1 MLLRVTY
8 GIKTHLPQTCL
19 YLARKAR
26 VSSGP
31 SKIKVIRQERACRR
45 KAMTRTQGGWF
56 ISIITESGPGA
67 RSFVYSRRK
76 SSDYT
81 SQGLNVCS
89 TRHIRSC
96 PRLLKIIK
104 WNAHHVPRSCHARPL
119 PFTAE
124 RNKRSLAVGRLR
136 LFLLSTQKKLPSYQV
151 LHGSRLTS

>member
-8 GIKTHLPQTCL
+8 SIETHLPKTCR

-31 SKIKVIRQERACRR
+31 SKIKVIGQERACRR

-56 ISIITESGPGA
+56 ISIITESSPGEG
-67 RSFVYSRRK
+67 SFVYSRRK
-76 SSDYT
+76 CSDYT

-89 TRHIRSC
+89 TRHTQSC

-104 WNAHHVPRSCHARPL
+104 RNVHHVPRSCHARTL
-119 PFTAE
+119 PFTVE
-124 RNKRSLAVGRLR
+124 RNKRPLAVGRFR
-136 LFLLSTQKKLPSYQV
+136 LFSLSTQKNSSYQV